1 MGSEMCIRDRIRQG
15 HVVGAYG
22 APAKAFTVFSYY
34 ELDDSSIAFCIDTS
48 PTKIGKVFPT
58 FNIPILSEEALNELE
73 YNTVLINA
81 WNYKEDIL
89 KKASLIFKKGTKLI
103 FLIPDLEVRIVK

>member
-1 MGSEMCIRDRIRQG
+1 L
-15 HVVGAYG
+15 
-22 APAKAFTVFSYY
+22 P
-34 ELDDSSIAFCIDTS
+34 
-48 PTKIGKVFPT
+48 
-58 FNIPILSEEALNELE
+58 EEALNYLE

-103 FLIPDLEVRIVK
+103 FLIPDLEIHTVK